1 MMEHNPTQVSAYLD
15 PNVLSMLKKIAAEE
29 DRSISWL
36 VGYAVKQLIVER
48 VKAQDAKTGA
58 GRQVQLEDAIVAAV
72 KAGPVTTAEK
82 QVEHRKNMA
91 SRAARLADRTAKHK

>member
-15 PNVLSMLKKIAAEE
+15 ANVLAMLKKMAAEE

-48 VKAQDAKTGA
+48 VKAQDAKAGA
-58 GRQVQLEDAIVAAV
+58 QRQVQLEDVIAA
-72 KAGPVTTAEK
+72 KSPAGKP
-82 QVEHRKNMA
+82 
-91 SRAARLADRTAKHK
+91 AKHK